1 MERAIAESMRRLALA
16 VRLFLPAVA
25 AVFVSLA
32 VAGAGV
38 AAEIRVAAPPATIE
52 RILKPLKAP
61 FERATGITLSIQDL
75 DGRDALP
82 LLKKGKLDM
91 VATSQTAEVYLREAA
106 AHGVAPESGTIRT
119 FVVRRVPLAVI
130 VHNSSTIS
138 SLSREQLK
146 GIFSGSMRSWEEV
159 GGKDDPIDVFLYE
172 GYSPDAPL
180 THAIL
185 GDQEV
190 FYEARRMATPEEA
203 RVAVAEDPAGIAVIP
218 ADLLNGSVKKLE
230 APEISHLPAFMTYGE
245 PSERV
250 RTFIDFALGE
260 GQKHLKLTP
269 GP

>member
-1 MERAIAESMRRLALA
+1 MERAFAESMRRLARS
-16 VRLFLPAVA
+16 VRLFLPVVMA
-25 AVFVSLA
+25 AFVLLA
-32 VAGAGV
+32 VSGHGV

-52 RILKPLKAP
+52 RILEPLKAP

-106 AHGVAPESGTIRT
+106 AHGVATEPGTIRT

-130 VHNSSTIS
+130 VHNSSMLS
-138 SLSREQLK
+138 SLSGDQLR
-146 GIFSGSMRSWEEV
+146 GIFSGTMRIWDEV
-159 GGKDDPIDVFLYE
+159 GGNDDPIDVFLYE

-180 THAIL
+180 MHAIL

-190 FYEARRMATPEEA
+190 YYEARRMASPEEA
-203 RVAVAEDPAGIAVIP
+203 RAAVVEDPAGIAVIP

-230 APEISHLPAFMTYGE
+230 APEISHLPALMTYGE

-250 RTFIDFALGE
+250 RKFIDFALGE
-260 GQKHLKLTP
+260 GQKYLKLTP